1 MTRNQNEEAKSKEI
15 YQTKDDDSWHK
26 SLTSEE
32 IRRAEELAA
41 PFLEHR
47 KVVRFNLT
55 SKDEV
60 LTQQV
65 QKRADEESKSYKL
78 CASQQVVVSNSN
90 KLECDQR
97 PAQIHQPLTPFK
109 NQEET
114 SE

>member
-1 MTRNQNEEAKSKEI
+1 MTRNQNQEEETKEI
-15 YQTKDDDSWHK
+15 SQTKDSWQK

-60 LTQQV
+60 LTQ
-65 QKRADEESKSYKL
+65 
-78 CASQQVVVSNSN
+78 
-90 KLECDQR
+90 
-97 PAQIHQPLTPFK
+97 
-109 NQEET
+109 
-114 SE
+114 